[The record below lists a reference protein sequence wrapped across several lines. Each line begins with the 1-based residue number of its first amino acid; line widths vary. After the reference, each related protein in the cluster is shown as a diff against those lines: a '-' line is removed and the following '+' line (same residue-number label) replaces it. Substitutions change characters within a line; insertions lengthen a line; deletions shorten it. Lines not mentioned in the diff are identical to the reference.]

1 MQNKTHIPLCF
12 LFKKILV
19 KQSFSQN
26 VEDGLAGLK
35 EREAGVV
42 KAFETFKI
50 TTIIKK
56 HKCGCMKEIYTQL
69 QIMKSALQD
78 TAFLMQVAEP
88 AQYK

>member
-1 MQNKTHIPLCF
+1 MSPAGNLILNAIAKTWNLT
-12 LFKKILV
+12 
-19 KQSFSQN
+19 SQN
-26 VEDGLAGLK
+26 VEDGVVGLK